1 MISRR
6 EALVRVAQAA
16 GTLAAAGAVGAL
28 AYDEGGLGLERKH
41 GARLVRDYRI
51 PANPGTER
59 PDLVIARQ
67 GSAEALVRAAVGAL
81 GGMRRFI
88 ARGDK
93 VVIKPNIGWDRIA
106 LQAANTNP
114 VVVATL
120 VELCLDAGAASVTV
134 TDASCND
141 PRRCFQRSGIAELA
155 TKRGAR
161 VVLPVERKFRKMRL
175 RGEVLDE
182 WPVYTSL
189 VEADKVINAPIAKH
203 HNLAGYTAAMKNWYG
218 VLGGRRNR
226 LHQNIDVSIAD
237 LATFMRPTL
246 TVVDAVRV
254 LVRNGPQG
262 GNLDDTRRMDTVIA
276 SIDQVAADAFGCT
289 LLGKTPAD
297 FPYLRMGEERGLGTT
312 DLTTLRVREVTTT

>member
-1 MISRR
+1 MITRR
-6 EALVRVAQAA
+6 DALVRVAQATGA
-16 GTLAAAGAVGAL
+16 LAAAGAVGVL
-28 AYDEGGLGLERKH
+28 AYDPGGLEVERRR
-41 GARLVRDYRI
+41 GARLVRDFRV
-51 PANPGTER
+51 PGRTDDDR
-59 PDLVIARQ
+59 PDLVVARQ
-67 GSAEALVRAAVGAL
+67 GTPEALVRKAIAAL

-88 ARGDK
+88 SRGDR
-93 VVIKPNIGWDRIA
+93 VVLKPNIGWDRIA

-114 VVVATL
+114 FVVATL
-120 VELCLDAGAASVTV
+120 VELCLDAGAEWVTV

-141 PRRCFQRSGIAELA
+141 PRRCFRRSGIAELA
-155 TKRGAR
+155 TDKGAR

-182 WPVYTSL
+182 WPVYTTL
-189 VEADKVINAPIAKH
+189 VE
-203 HNLAGYTAAMKNWYG
+203 AMKNWYG

-262 GNLDDTRRMDTVIA
+262 GSVDDTRRMDTVIA

-289 LLGKTPAD
+289 LLGKTPSD
-297 FPYLRMGEERGLGTT
+297 FPYLAMGEERGLGTT
-312 DLTTLRVREVTTT
+312 NLERLRVREVTAG

>member
-16 GTLAAAGAVGAL
+16 GTLGLAGAVGSL
-28 AYDEGGLGLERKH
+28 AYDAGGLSVER
-41 GARLVRDYRI
+41 GRGQRLVRDFRV
-51 PANPGTER
+51 PAADQQ
-59 PDLVIARQ
+59 PDMVIARQ
-67 GSAEALVRAAVGAL
+67 GTPEALVRKAIAAM

-88 ARGDK
+88 SRGDK
-93 VVIKPNIGWDRIA
+93 VVLKPNIGWDRIP

-114 VVVATL
+114 EVVATL
-120 VELCLDAGAASVTV
+120 VELCLDAGAHSVVV

-141 PRRCFQRSGIAELA
+141 PRPCFQRSGIWRMAHD
-155 TKRGAR
+155 RGAS

-182 WPVYTSL
+182 WPVYTTL
-189 VEADKVINAPIAKH
+189 IEADKVINAPVAKH

-226 LHQNIDVSIAD
+226 LHQNIDVSVAD

-254 LVRNGPQG
+254 LIRNGPQG
-262 GNLDDTRRMDTVIA
+262 GNLDDTRRMDTLIA
-276 SIDQVAADAFGCT
+276 SVDQVAADAFGCT
-289 LLGKTPAD
+289 LLGKTKDD

-312 DLTTLRVREVTTT
+312 DLGRLRVREITAG